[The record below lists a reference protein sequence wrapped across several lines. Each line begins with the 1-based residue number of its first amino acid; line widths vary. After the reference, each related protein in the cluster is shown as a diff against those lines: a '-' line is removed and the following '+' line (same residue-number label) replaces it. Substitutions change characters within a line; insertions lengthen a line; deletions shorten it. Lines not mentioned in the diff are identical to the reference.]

1 MLTKYL
7 IEEQTLT
14 DIANS
19 IRTMEG
25 SDDTILVE
33 DYASRI
39 TSIEPTTEEYMRLS
53 DFLEYPEL
61 IDDNNYI
68 NEEVV
73 KCQALIDFYTEM
85 EEINNGE

>member
-1 MLTKYL
+1 MITKYL

-25 SDDTILVE
+25 SSDTILVE
-33 DYASRI
+33 EYANRI
-39 TSIEPTTEEYMRLS
+39 INIEPSTEEYMRIS
-53 DFLEYPEL
+53 DYLKYPEP
-61 IDDNNYI
+61 INENNYT
-68 NEEVV
+68 EKEVA

-85 EEINNGE
+85 EDVTNG

>member
-53 DFLEYPEL
+53 DFLEYPKL

-85 EEINNGE
+85 EEINNG

>member
-25 SDDTILVE
+25 SNDTILVE

-53 DFLEYPEL
+53 DLFAYPIMPDEAWYTQEDITKVNNL
-61 IDDNNYI
+61 IKHFESLGGD
-68 NEEVV
+68 
-73 KCQALIDFYTEM
+73 K
-85 EEINNGE
+85 NGK